1 MELLTS
7 NKGSVSPPRGGP
19 CILPDRCRL
28 RRFLPVIIMMA
39 VRQIFFD
46 AKIDQFS
53 KGQANLKSVDA
64 GLDDEVPIQ
73 VTDRVFV
80 RVHGSVSVLFPRVF
94 RQRTT
99 IRGPLAI
106 DAGHAGHVRRV
117 NTHGHVGSG
126 WLHTVSPNNRMAV
139 GDVAV

>member
-7 NKGSVSPPRGGP
+7 NRGSVAPPRGGP
-19 CILPDRCRL
+19 CISPDRWWL

-39 VRQIFFD
+39 VRQVFFD
-46 AKIDQFS
+46 AKIDQFP
-53 KGQANLKSVDA
+53 KGQASLKSVDA

-73 VTDRVFV
+73 VADRVFV

-106 DAGHAGHVRRV
+106 DVGHAGHVRSV

-126 WLHTVSPNNRMAV
+126 WPHTVSPNNRMAV